1 MPADGYVILSA
12 LVNEKGG
19 VDEVAVI
26 DPGPDDRGHVDAI
39 VGAAGADRIRW
50 VLLTH
55 THLDHWPAATRLA
68 LRTGARVLAFIGG
81 NDHFFLNLSMA
92 AAKLRLDA
100 AVEGLQITD
109 VTEASDYSS
118 KLKEG
123 MVVTRINSDPVTD
136 LSKAKKSLQKGI
148 NRFYVSV
155 AGRITV
161 IAIVQESPPA

>member
-1 MPADGYVILSA
+1 MPTVL
-12 LVNEKGG
+12 
-19 VDEVAVI
+19 
-26 DPGPDDRGHVDAI
+26 RCC
-39 VGAAGADRIRW
+39 
-50 VLLTH
+50 VLLVV
-55 THLDHWPAATRLA
+55 LLLPATVFAQASL
-68 LRTGARVLAFIGG
+68 TGTVRDASGAVLPGVTVAG
-81 NDHFFLNLSMA
+81 LTTESRR
-92 AAKLRLDA
+92 KLRLDA

-161 IAIVQESPPA
+161 IAIEVK